1 MQRLYV
7 SVLVATSHY
16 SVLIYNSF
24 SGYLLDWSLWSSMK
38 VLIEY
43 LGSVQEKAHDKTL
56 RRHKLEQHCEIMS
69 RTVV

>member
-7 SVLVATSHY
+7 SVLAATSHY
-16 SVLIYNSF
+16 SVLIYSSF
-24 SGYLLDWSLWSSMK
+24 SGYLLDWILWSSMK

-56 RRHKLEQHCEIMS
+56 RRHKPEQHCEIMS